1 MRAFTCRFQLFNVL
15 IYSGDIQ
22 AQSIEGGS
30 VRSLC
35 TDAMQT
41 MPHNHVVNGRLRG
54 PLLK

>member
-1 MRAFTCRFQLFNVL
+1 MRAFTYRFQLFNML
-15 IYSGDIQ
+15 IYRGDIQ

-41 MPHNHVVNGRLRG
+41 MPHNPVVNKRLWG
-54 PLLK
+54 PFLK